1 MAKNL
6 PEATRGRGCTNILI
20 VFMLM
25 AALIGILWAVLFWGF
40 KQSAG
45 NSLFLS
51 WAILALVACVYTPF
65 SWFQSMKKAGKVLLD
80 LIPHPSKTLTLFS
93 GIIFIVIGF
102 LGAFDFMHSGSIYSW
117 LFSSLIGLGG
127 GMYQIV
133 MAFSRLRVH
142 ENGVMAYRT
151 LVKWEKIESFG
162 WVPGN
167 GKMDTLKLK
176 YKGRIPGFMRE
187 GALPVPVEK
196 RPELE
201 SILEKYLSGALP
213 STEDYV

>member
-1 MAKNL
+1 MAKNF

-65 SWFQSMKKAGKVLLD
+65 SWFQSMKKAGRVLLD
-80 LIPHPSKTLTLFS
+80 LMPHPSKTLTLFS

-127 GMYQIV
+127 GTYQIV
-133 MAFSRLRVH
+133 MAYSHLRVH

-151 LVKWEKIESFG
+151 LVKWEKIESFR

-176 YKGRIPGFMRE
+176 YKGRIPRFMRE

-213 STEDYV
+213 ST